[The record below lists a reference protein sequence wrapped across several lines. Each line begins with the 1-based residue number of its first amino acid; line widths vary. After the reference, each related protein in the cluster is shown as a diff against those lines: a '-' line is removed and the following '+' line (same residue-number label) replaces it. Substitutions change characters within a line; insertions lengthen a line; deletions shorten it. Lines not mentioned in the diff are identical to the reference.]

1 MKRYQEIWT
10 QEVFIIDAIV
20 YGNPTIYKIKNR
32 DNEPIKGT
40 SYFQFTSV
48 DCGTQDVP
56 SQESGS
62 KDKEG
67 QSCIA

>member
-10 QEVFIIDAIV
+10 QEVFVIDAVV

-56 SQESGS
+56 S
-62 KDKEG
+62 
-67 QSCIA
+67 

>member
-1 MKRYQEIWT
+1 MVIPLFTKQ
-10 QEVFIIDAIV
+10 
-20 YGNPTIYKIKNR
+20 
-32 DNEPIKGT
+32 KGT